1 MIPTMTN
8 VLRDTIKRDAVAH
21 RQFTSMRKVGASK
34 LRRDV
39 GPSGMRS
46 SLSTSRTV

>member
-8 VLRDTIKRDAVAH
+8 VLRDTIKRDAVAY
-21 RQFTSMRKVGASK
+21 RQFAGMRKIGASK

-39 GPSGMRS
+39 GPSGLRS
-46 SLSTSRTV
+46 SLSTSRAV